1 MPGLFWKLALAG
13 TAFAAIRA
21 YRRQTHSASS
31 ETASP
36 APGAVADDVRATPPH
51 GDTLQATERASTTA
65 AADDPDGAVPA

>member
-21 YRRQTHSASS
+21 YRRQTHSGSS
-31 ETASP
+31 EAGSLT
-36 APGAVADDVRATPPH
+36 PGAVSDDVRATPPH